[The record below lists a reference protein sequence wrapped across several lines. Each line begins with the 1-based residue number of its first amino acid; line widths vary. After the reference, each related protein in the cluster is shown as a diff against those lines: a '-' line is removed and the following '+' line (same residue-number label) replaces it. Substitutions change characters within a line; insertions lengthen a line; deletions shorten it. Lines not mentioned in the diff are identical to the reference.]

1 MKRSLILK
9 KLESVLSEKIKNLYE
24 ERLTQPINKIYYH
37 VFEQTIA
44 IVIEGSVT
52 QVERFLIDRDR
63 ASLAQQIRLAIDS
76 NLCSQIKNSIEEN
89 LNVTVVDLLFDTSIN
104 TNRTGVI
111 VVFEVISR
119 SS

>member
-9 KLESVLSEKIKNLYE
+9 KLESVLSEKIQNLYK
-24 ERLTQPINKIYYH
+24 ERLKQSINKIQYH

-52 QVERFLIDRDR
+52 PLERFLFESDR

-76 NLCSQIKNSIEEN
+76 NIRSQIKHSIIWQWIDSN
-89 LNVTVVDLLFDTSIN
+89 NIFFVQTFLI
-104 TNRTGVI
+104 I
-111 VVFEVISR
+111 
-119 SS
+119 